1 MKISLTLG
9 MILLQTIY
17 GCCQNIDLDINVKP
31 TSFKM
36 LISFETNNRGIIID
50 TYWGANKIK
59 NELLWD
65 NNSPTWANEK
75 VTSDNKSILRSK
87 NFFYSTTT
95 ADGRPIQGNIYS
107 CDSISLGQVTF
118 VNVPFYKISDQM
130 KGVFGDNLISKGVW
144 EIDFR
149 ERKMIFASS
158 IDSMKD
164 LEQAELFS
172 SNFTND
178 GIKISVSFRNNI
190 SEDVE
195 LDFGFN
201 GGILLPISDFIQITK
216 ENNNRYK
223 SDLQFS
229 TPSSKQI
236 LENTQAMDTIR
247 IQKNMFSTIIITN
260 KLAKEKLI
268 GLGFFEQFEFVIF
281 DYKNKLFYVSK
292 KKN

>member
-1 MKISLTLG
+1 MKIYLTLG

-17 GCCQNIDLDINVKP
+17 GCCQNIDLDIIVKP
-31 TSFKM
+31 ASFKM
-36 LISFETNNRGIIID
+36 LIPFETNNRGIIID

-75 VTSDNKSILRSK
+75 VTIDNKSISRSK
-87 NFFYSTTT
+87 NFFYSTST

-158 IDSMKD
+158 IDS
-164 LEQAELFS
+164 LFS

-178 GIKISVSFRNNI
+178 GIKISINFRNNI
-190 SEDVE
+190 RKDVE
-195 LDFGFN
+195 LDFGFS
-201 GGILLPISDFIQITK
+201 GGILLPISDFIKINRG
-216 ENNNRYK
+216 NNKRYK

-229 TPSSKQI
+229 TPGSKHI
-236 LENTQAMDTIR
+236 LENTQAMDTIQ
-247 IQKNMFSTIIITN
+247 IQKNMFRTIIITN